1 MTDSQLNQSIG
12 LVDQGMVPDE
22 FDSLAD
28 PEYQPAPATGTV
40 ATNASAARAS
50 VASGY
55 SSSIRASGV
64 QSQSIRAS
72 GVQSQSLYGA
82 RSSAIDPLYGA
93 RSSTISPQQ
102 QQDNRGVS
110 FVGANGMQNNNFDDQ
125 PDTRNVMSSSYTQGP
140 PPTSAARDAEK
151 GGLFQMRNILIVT
164 VIAFLA
170 ATGVAIY
177 FGLESSKSTT
187 RTDGSSNNGTV
198 PDFGAPSTTPST
210 TAPQCCSLDGTTCTT
225 NVNCNQNSCGAT
237 ATSTECSTGLLI
249 TDPSYSQ
256 CCSFDNTTCTTNPS
270 CGAFEYSCG
279 FSSITPECSSGSL
292 IYTQSNTTSTGGS
305 ILDTFYPG
313 ENLTDTPLG
322 EIGSD
327 QQNAINWINL
337 NLETDTAASRLDDPQ
352 TRFALA
358 NLYFSTNG
366 QSWTNNNNWLTVNS
380 ICIWFGI
387 TCNSDQTN
395 VVGIALT
402 NNNLIGTI
410 SPEFLKG
417 MGLQGLLSLNL
428 GVNLLGGTI
437 PSDGLQDL
445 TQLQTFSL
453 FNNSLTGNIPYEIQN
468 LVSVQNLDLN
478 NNRLIG
484 TLPPSIGRLG
494 SLQRLNIHS
503 NYLSGSLPSQIG
515 LLMNMTQL
523 YLTGNKFNSFLPT
536 EIGQLR
542 SLRELYLDQNGFSGP
557 LPATFGNINSL
568 VDVRLYKN
576 FFQGNLPTGL
586 GNLRNLV
593 LLYLD
598 QNMFWGTIPSQLQ
611 GLQNLQQLSL
621 FSNQLTGTLPS
632 ELGYLSQLQVLS
644 LHSNSLKG
652 TIPSSLSQVT
662 QLNYIDLASNNAMSG
677 TVPLGLCSGVQS
689 GTRTLIVPCTVQG
702 CYTQCA

>member
-12 LVDQGMVPDE
+12 LVDQGMVHDE

-82 RSSAIDPLYGA
+82 RA
-93 RSSTISPQQ
+93 STISPQQQ

-110 FVGANGMQNNNFDDQ
+110 LVGANGMQTNNFDDQ

-140 PPTSAARDAEK
+140 PPTSAARDTEK
-151 GGLFQMRNILIVT
+151 GGLFQMRNILVVT
-164 VIAFLA
+164 VIALLA
-170 ATGVAIY
+170 ATGLAIY
-177 FGLESSKSTT
+177 FGLQSSKSTPPKGG
-187 RTDGSSNNGTV
+187 TDSNNGTI
-198 PDFGAPSTTPST
+198 PDLVTPFPPTSTS
-210 TAPQCCSLDGTTCTT
+210 APQCCSFDGTTCTT
-225 NVNCNQNSCGAT
+225 NVNCSPNSCGAT

-249 TDPSYSQ
+249 TDPSYLQ

-270 CGAFEYSCG
+270 CGAYEYSCG
-279 FSSITPECSSGSL
+279 VNSISPECFSGSL
-292 IYTQSNTTSTGGS
+292 IYTKSNTSIGGETS

-313 ENLTDTPLG
+313 ANLTDTPLG

-327 QQNAINWINL
+327 QQSAINWINL
-337 NLETDTAASRLDDPQ
+337 NQETDTAASRLDDPA

-366 QSWTNNNNWLTVNS
+366 QTWTNNNNWLTINS

-410 SPEFLKG
+410 PPEFLKG
-417 MGLQGLLSLNL
+417 IGLQGLLSLNL
-428 GVNLLGGTI
+428 GVNKLGGTI

-478 NNRLIG
+478 NNRLVG

-515 LLMNMTQL
+515 LLMNLTQL

-542 SLRELYLDQNGFSGP
+542 SLREC
-557 LPATFGNINSL
+557 
-568 VDVRLYKN
+568 K
-576 FFQGNLPTGL
+576 
-586 GNLRNLV
+586 
-593 LLYLD
+593 
-598 QNMFWGTIPSQLQ
+598 
-611 GLQNLQQLSL
+611 
-621 FSNQLTGTLPS
+621 
-632 ELGYLSQLQVLS
+632 
-644 LHSNSLKG
+644 
-652 TIPSSLSQVT
+652 
-662 QLNYIDLASNNAMSG
+662 
-677 TVPLGLCSGVQS
+677 
-689 GTRTLIVPCTVQG
+689 
-702 CYTQCA
+702 

>member
-102 QQDNRGVS
+102 QQENRGVS

-187 RTDGSSNNGTV
+187 PKGGTDGSSNNGTV
-198 PDFGAPSTTPST
+198 PDFGAPSTPPST
-210 TAPQCCSLDGTTCTT
+210 TTPQCCSFDGTTCTT

-337 NLETDTAASRLDDPQ
+337 NLKTDTAASRLDDPQ

-410 SPEFLKG
+410 PPEFLKG

-428 GVNLLGGTI
+428 GVNMLGGTI

-484 TLPPSIGRLG
+484 TLPPSIGRLA
-494 SLQRLNIHS
+494 RYN
-503 NYLSGSLPSQIG
+503 
-515 LLMNMTQL
+515 
-523 YLTGNKFNSFLPT
+523 
-536 EIGQLR
+536 
-542 SLRELYLDQNGFSGP
+542 
-557 LPATFGNINSL
+557 
-568 VDVRLYKN
+568 V
-576 FFQGNLPTGL
+576 
-586 GNLRNLV
+586 
-593 LLYLD
+593 
-598 QNMFWGTIPSQLQ
+598 
-611 GLQNLQQLSL
+611 
-621 FSNQLTGTLPS
+621 
-632 ELGYLSQLQVLS
+632 
-644 LHSNSLKG
+644 
-652 TIPSSLSQVT
+652 
-662 QLNYIDLASNNAMSG
+662 
-677 TVPLGLCSGVQS
+677 
-689 GTRTLIVPCTVQG
+689 
-702 CYTQCA
+702 

>member
-249 TDPSYSQ
+249 TDPSYS
-256 CCSFDNTTCTTNPS
+256 
-270 CGAFEYSCG
+270 
-279 FSSITPECSSGSL
+279 SL
-292 IYTQSNTTSTGGS
+292 IYNQSNTNSTGGS

-586 GNLRNLV
+586 GNLRNLGMFSNVFPCIPCYNSHVKFLVSSKLVCVCVFCFCCFTV

-662 QLNYIDLASNNAMSG
+662 QLSKFARVNFRSLYVAALLFPIQCTFNNNA
-677 TVPLGLCSGVQS
+677 L
-689 GTRTLIVPCTVQG
+689 
-702 CYTQCA
+702 A